1 MSTVTYEQEVKRTA
15 HRRASQILF
24 RAWLFKIARNVVRR
38 RNDSRASGEG
48 FYKRPTDSYEPAS
61 AMGLESPEWLAHL
74 DSLERDA
81 VTLRF
86 IEQSEPQ
93 QHRRGSAVNR
103 FGVVLLAGALL
114 LGSTGASAA
123 DVAEAQ
129 HRFAEKWT
137 QVGDRGFTPP
147 RPYTWNYDQT
157 AIWQAK
163 SRWAQPVAAEKA
175 GIRLQDFSLFR
186 KVLPLKAIA
195 SLPPTEYRVS
205 STWSLPSCHLVACPR
220 FSPCK

>member
-1 MSTVTYEQEVKRTA
+1 MSTVTYEPEVKRTA

-24 RAWLFKIARNVVRR
+24 RAWLFRIARYVV
-38 RNDSRASGEG
+38 RASGEG
-48 FYKRPTDSYEPAS
+48 FHDRPTDSYKPAG

-74 DSLERDA
+74 DSLEHDA

-93 QHRRGSAVNR
+93 RHRRGKDMNR
-103 FGVVLLAGALL
+103 FGVALLAGALL
-114 LGSTGASAA
+114 LGSAGASAA
-123 DVAEAQ
+123 DVAAAQ
-129 HRFAEKWT
+129 VRFAEK
-137 QVGDRGFTPP
+137 
-147 RPYTWNYDQT
+147 QT
-157 AIWQAK
+157 RQTK
-163 SRWAQPVAAEKA
+163 SHWAQPVAAEKA
-175 GIRLQDFSLFR
+175 GIGLKDISLFR

-205 STWSLPSCHLVACPR
+205 STWSLPTCHLVASPR